1 MNCSKINGSN
11 GSNGSSR
18 FIQKS
23 KTQKKKE
30 AESLQKLGEQLVSLS
45 AEQLKDI
52 GLPAEIHDA
61 VVFAKTIKS
70 RRALRRQMQYIG
82 MLMRNIDPAPVREA
96 LNHLEQGLYQRT
108 TAFKETE
115 MWRDELI
122 AGNTVIIDE
131 ILKKCPAA
139 DRRQIVQLVKNAIKE
154 KEENRPPQSSRALF
168 RYLKKIRPTDF

>member
-1 MNCSKINGSN
+1 MEY
-11 GSNGSSR
+11 
-18 FIQKS
+18 KS

-30 AESLQKLGEQLVSLS
+30 AESLQKLGEQLVDLS

-52 GLPAEIHDA
+52 DLPADIRDA
-61 VVFAKTIKS
+61 VIFAKTIKS
-70 RRALRRQMQYIG
+70 RRALHRQMQYIG

-96 LNHLEQGLYQRT
+96 LYHLEQGLSQYT

-115 MWRDELI
+115 TWRDELI

-131 ILKKCPAA
+131 ILKQCPDA